1 MSHPRTALSLL
12 LVLPTLAGAQGDPK
26 PRPMPRGVV
35 VQASIERY
43 PVSGATVDQITYALR
58 GALDQEGGF
67 LGHWFVNWRYS
78 YRFGENVSAK
88 AGCRTQNVR
97 VDMQTKVRVPDW
109 KTSSEATPEV
119 SAAWEK
125 FTLALEDHIR
135 EHENIAIRTAGD
147 FVQKLERMTDMSC
160 TQLRLDIEREAR
172 SITDRLQERHRK
184 LDADSKHGAAA
195 GARWPP
201 VPPAP

>member
-1 MSHPRTALSLL
+1 MNP
-12 LVLPTLAGAQGDPK
+12 D
-26 PRPMPRGVV
+26 
-35 VQASIERY
+35 
-43 PVSGATVDQITYALR
+43 
-58 GALDQEGGF
+58 
-67 LGHWFVNWRYS
+67 
-78 YRFGENVSAK
+78 
-88 AGCRTQNVR
+88 VR

-184 LDADSKHGAAA
+184 LDADTKHGAAA

-201 VPPAP
+201 L

>member
-1 MSHPRTALSLL
+1 MSGSRSMLSLV

-43 PVSGATVDQITYALR
+43 DVSGTTTEEISRSLR
-58 GALDQEGGF
+58 GALNEEGGF

-78 YRFGENVSAK
+78 YRLGDNVSAK
-88 AGCRTQNVR
+88 AGCRTQDVR

-109 KTSSEATPEV
+109 KTSSEAPADV
-119 SAAWEK
+119 SAAWKK
-125 FTLALEDHIR
+125 FSLALEDHIR

-160 TQLRLDIEREAR
+160 TQLRLDIDREAR
-172 SITDRLQERHRK
+172 SMTDRLQERHRK
-184 LDADSKHGAAA
+184 LDADSKQGAAA

-201 VPPAP
+201 P

>member
-1 MSHPRTALSLL
+1 MSRPRTALSLL
-12 LVLPTLAGAQGDPK
+12 LVLPALAGAQGDPK

-67 LGHWFVNWRYS
+67 VGHWFVNWRYS

-184 LDADSKHGAAA
+184 LDADSKHGATA

-201 VPPAP
+201 VP